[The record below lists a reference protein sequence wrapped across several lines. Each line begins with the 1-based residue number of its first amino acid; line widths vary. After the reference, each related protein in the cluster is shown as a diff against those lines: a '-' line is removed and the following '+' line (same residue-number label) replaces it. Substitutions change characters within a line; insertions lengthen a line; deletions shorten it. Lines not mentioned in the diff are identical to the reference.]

1 MAANLP
7 RGQVLRTYNKPIL
20 IAVKIIVTA
29 VLVAWLLTKINYGAL
44 VETLSVLDPLLL
56 GAAVVLQVMAFMLG
70 GLRWWVLLRHVHD
83 HIHFRKVFPSYY
95 LGLFFNNFLPSGV
108 GGDVIRTIHLNL
120 RGLRAKDLVVSALID
135 RTIGLMVVLL
145 LGAGCIAFSPDVSLG
160 DNTKLILTLF
170 FSAMLGIVVL
180 IAWPRFIALLEN
192 FHHRYQHTRGW
203 GALLGMIRLCH
214 SYRAR
219 PGLVVGA
226 LALTLLMQSTVIL
239 TYYLLGNGIGI
250 ELSLITYFGVIPIV
264 FIAANLPVSI
274 GGLGV
279 RETALVALLTA
290 ANIDAQRAIALSL
303 LYLFVLWIASVP
315 GAGAILLPKK
325 NLSRQVS

>member
-7 RGQVLRTYNKPIL
+7 RGQVLKTYKKPIL

-29 VLVAWLLTKINYGAL
+29 VLVAWLLTKINYDAL
-44 VETLSVLDPLLL
+44 LETLSALNPLLL
-56 GAAVVLQVMAFMLG
+56 AAAVALQAMAFVLG
-70 GLRWWVLLRHVHD
+70 GFRWWVLLRHVHEQIQF
-83 HIHFRKVFPSYY
+83 HKVFPSYY
-95 LGLFFNNFLPSGV
+95 LGLFFNNFLPTGF

-145 LGAGCIAFSPDVSLG
+145 LGAGSIAFSPDVNLG
-160 DNTKLILTLF
+160 GNAKLILTLC
-170 FSAMLGIVVL
+170 FSAIFGIALL
-180 IAWPRFIALLEN
+180 ITWPRFIALIED
-192 FHHRYQHTRGW
+192 FHHRYQHTRAW
-203 GALLGMIRLCH
+203 GTLLGMIRLCH

-219 PGLVVGA
+219 PGLVMGA
-226 LALTLLMQSTVIL
+226 LVLTLLMQSMVIF
-239 TYYLLGNGIGI
+239 TYYLLGNSIGI
-250 ELSLITYFGVIPIV
+250 ELSLITYFGIIPIV

-279 RETALVALLTA
+279 RETALVALLAA

-303 LYLFVLWIASVP
+303 LYLLVLWIASVP
-315 GAGAILLPKK
+315 GAGVILLPKK
-325 NLSRQVS
+325 NLSRQTL

>member
-7 RGQVLRTYNKPIL
+7 RGHVLRTYSKPIL

-44 VETLSVLDPLLL
+44 LETLSVLNPLLL
-56 GAAVVLQVMAFMLG
+56 AFAVVLQIMAFMLG
-70 GLRWWVLLRHVHD
+70 GLRWWVLLRHAYD
-83 HIHFRKVFPSYY
+83 QIPFRKVLPSYY
-95 LGLFFNNFLPSGV
+95 LGLFFNNFLPTGV

-120 RGLRAKDLVVSALID
+120 RGLRTKDLVVSALID

-145 LGAGCIAFSPDVSLG
+145 LGAGSIAFSPDVNLG
-160 DNTKLILTLF
+160 ENIKMILALC
-170 FSAMLGIVVL
+170 FSAIVGIALL
-180 IAWPRFIALLEN
+180 ITWPRFMALIDN
-192 FHHRYQHTRGW
+192 FHHRYQHTRAW
-203 GALLGMIRLCH
+203 KTLLDMIRLCY

-219 PGLVVGA
+219 PGLVMGA

-239 TYYLLGNGIGI
+239 TYCLLGNSIGI
-250 ELSLITYFGVIPIV
+250 ELSLITYFGIIPIV
-264 FIAANLPVSI
+264 FIAANLPISI

-279 RETALVALLTA
+279 RETALVALLAA

-303 LYLFVLWIASVP
+303 LYLLVLWIASAP
-315 GAGAILLPKK
+315 GAGVILLAKK
-325 NLSRQVS
+325 NLTGQVS